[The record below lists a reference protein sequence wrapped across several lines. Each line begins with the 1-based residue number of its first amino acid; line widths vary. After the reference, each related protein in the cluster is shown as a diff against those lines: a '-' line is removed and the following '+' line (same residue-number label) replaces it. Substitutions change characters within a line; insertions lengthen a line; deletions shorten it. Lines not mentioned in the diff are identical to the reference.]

1 MASPDSQ
8 NINTFLTIEEMNS
21 PKHRAILE
29 FASKKAGFTC
39 YDTFTA
45 WLASPALAPF
55 WTEFERDF
63 LKPLAASR
71 KSTTSFSSP
80 PPTTTTTTTITIN
93 NNPPP
98 ADPFAKTSTI
108 PCPIYHII
116 PLFQGMFG
124 TREYLRK
131 GPSKATW
138 RPNHHILYFFLNVW
152 ERNHD
157 QMRNSPW
164 AGCYLEN
171 VKMWAMQ
178 LCWILDAMTRCKYQ
192 EELGLHVVEFRG
204 MRDEGCIITYKH

>member
-1 MASPDSQ
+1 MPASPDSQ

-29 FASKKAGFTC
+29 FTSKKAGFTD

-45 WLASPALAPF
+45 WLASPAVAPF

-63 LKPLAASR
+63 LKPLVAASR
-71 KSTTSFSSP
+71 KSDA
-80 PPTTTTTTTITIN
+80 TTITIN
-93 NNPPP
+93 NNNNNNNSPPE
-98 ADPFAKTSTI
+98 AVDPFAKTTTI

-116 PLFQGMFG
+116 PLFQGVFG
-124 TREYLRK
+124 SREYQRK
-131 GPSKATW
+131 NPSKATW
-138 RPNHHILYFFLNVW
+138 RPNHHIIFFFLNVW

-178 LCWILDAMTRCKYQ
+178 LCWIVDAMTRCKYA

-204 MRDEGCIITYKH
+204 MRDEGCLITYKH